1 VGKQAAEGLQDVTP
15 ARPLEA
21 RFLTEEWAVRRA
33 KVNADLARLSQQQ
46 AQERADKREAD
57 PMTRAAKEGE

>member
-1 VGKQAAEGLQDVTP
+1 VTP
-15 ARPLEA
+15 AQPLEA

-57 PMTRAAKEGE
+57 PMTRAAEKGE